1 MSDSQPIFSSAEAR
15 AEARLLAA
23 LLSGEEAA
31 WRDFHER
38 YSGPM
43 RRAISAVRSRFPRL
57 MTLEDVS
64 DIHAELCLQLL
75 GDDMRRLR
83 QFEPARG
90 IPLRAWLD
98 VLARNAAYSFLRG
111 RRSQPECR
119 ALDDDL
125 ADNEPSIEENADP
138 FAICSAR
145 ERIRVVA
152 SLIADLP
159 PRDQEFAALHYYEGL
174 DPAETAERLGI
185 CLSTVYSKKHKIR
198 ARIGSL
204 LEKRW
209 AA

>member
-1 MSDSQPIFSSAEAR
+1 MYDSLPTCPAEANGD
-15 AEARLLAA
+15 ARLLAA
-23 LLSGEEAA
+23 LLNGDEAA
-31 WRDFHER
+31 WRSFHGR
-38 YSGPM
+38 YACAM
-43 RRAISAVRSRFPRL
+43 RRAILAVRSRFPRL
-57 MTLEDVS
+57 MTAHDVS
-64 DIHAELCLQLL
+64 DVYAELCLQLL
-75 GDDMRRLR
+75 SDDMRRLR

-98 VLARNAAYSFLRG
+98 VLARNAAYSFLRN
-111 RRSQPECR
+111 RRRQPDCR
-119 ALDDDL
+119 ALDDELVDT
-125 ADNEPSIEENADP
+125 EPSLEETGDP
-138 FAICSAR
+138 FAICCAR
-145 ERIRVVA
+145 ERIQLVV

-159 PRDQEFAALHYYEGL
+159 PRDQEFATLYYYEGL